1 MQVSGVSD
9 VTVEKAN
16 GLHGSL
22 IRRGGGRGKQN
33 FTRAPGRS
41 GIALHGGM
49 QIHLK
54 LVIHPRFNGI
64 AETSV
69 RESVLCSQTPP
80 LQRCLLSV
88 SLWLALKMLN
98 SLSLSCRSPGENPAL
113 FCLSS
118 LKHCQYHC
126 WGWYGSPA
134 CADMVKPMTAGV
146 HHHIT
151 VKARCFR
158 YEDWELLLINLCTF
172 SWVWKL
178 LQDSD
183 VKR

>member
-1 MQVSGVSD
+1 MWLWKRQMVYMAHWSD
-9 VTVEKAN
+9 GAGAGGSRILLGPQGGQESLYMGGCKSIWNWLFIQNLMAWLKPVW
-16 GLHGSL
+16 GSL
-22 IRRGGGRGKQN
+22 RSVPDSTTAKVFALSFIMVGFKNVKQS
-33 FTRAPGRS
+33 F
-41 GIALHGGM
+41 
-49 QIHLK
+49 LK
-54 LVIHPRFNGI
+54 LQEPWRKPSTLLPWLS
-64 AETSV
+64 ET
-69 RESVLCSQTPP
+69 
-80 LQRCLLSV
+80 LSI
-88 SLWLALKMLN
+88 L
-98 SLSLSCRSPGENPAL
+98 
-113 FCLSS
+113 
-118 LKHCQYHC
+118 